1 MHMRGIARAAIAR
14 WKPPAPSTGGSSGRP
29 GGRRVPYPDLHS
41 ISHRQRRYDVHVDDF
56 KPKVGDPLHEPA
68 EGSLIWQ
75 LGAKGCR
82 AGTGADLAVV
92 EFRAQRGARLAR
104 ESDLIC
110 CDRTMGHTPRSLLVR
125 ACCQTA

>member
-1 MHMRGIARAAIAR
+1 MRGIARAAIAR
-14 WKPPAPSTGGSSGRP
+14 WKPRATRLPPPPPDGPAADGWRTLICAASVTAQ
-29 GGRRVPYPDLHS
+29 L
-41 ISHRQRRYDVHVDDF
+41 RYDVHVDDF
-56 KPKVGDPLHEPA
+56 KPEIGDPSHEPA

-82 AGTGADLAVV
+82 AGAGTDLAVV

-110 CDRTMGHTPRSLLVR
+110 L
-125 ACCQTA
+125 